1 MTDTEKELHPEHET
15 TGGYLKTIHIAEA
28 AKKWLKTLSK
38 NDKKTIKSI
47 PNYDADKFEKNVGV
61 KI

>member
-28 AKKWLKTLSK
+28 AKNGLKPFRKTTKRQLSLFQIMMPI
-38 NDKKTIKSI
+38 NLKKML
-47 PNYDADKFEKNVGV
+47 A
-61 KI
+61 